1 MSEIFSKSEKDVET
15 TFKEIKY
22 KDDINEIIKA
32 VNTESRLAMQRKRER
47 QKKRRKKII
56 TRLSILLIAFIL
68 AIVLIISGI
77 SALIRGITGLIN
89 APKREATQALL
100 DKAKIAASN
109 YDYDKAIEIIMSYGD
124 DYDKNSDLKKAVINY
139 SGLKST
145 LVKYSDNQ
153 NVTHISFR
161 TLIYDTKKAFDGDE
175 NEYKYNRNMTTV
187 NEFSNILTELYNQ
200 NYILVSIKDI
210 AKEKDGKFDFSDL
223 YLPQGK
229 KPLVISQEDVSYSS
243 DLSGD
248 GFASKLIID
257 KNGAPKSE
265 YKDENG
271 KITTG
276 NFDLI
281 PILEDFI
288 KKHPDFS
295 YKGARAIIGV
305 TGYDGVLGYRTNK
318 ESENF
323 IEGDIEKAKK
333 VSKALK
339 KLGYEFASNSF
350 DYIDFKSSDV
360 SKIKK
365 DIEKWNLEV
374 GSIVG
379 ETDILIYPDGNDI
392 KSGTYNQGGEKY
404 SLLRNSGFN
413 YFCFGDNSK
422 YSVTL
427 GETYLK
433 QGRRILSGY
442 RLENESDD
450 LFDLFDIGRVI
461 DISRPDNN

>member
-1 MSEIFSKSEKDVET
+1 MSDTFKTEKDVEST
-15 TFKEIKY
+15 YKEIRF
-22 KDDINEIIKA
+22 KDDINEIIRA
-32 VNTESRLAMQRKRER
+32 VNTESRLSAQRK
-47 QKKRRKKII
+47 KARRKKKIKKII
-56 TRLSILLIAFIL
+56 IRLSILIL
-68 AIVLIISGI
+68 AFVLALTLLVSGI
-77 SALIRGITGLIN
+77 SAIIRGISNAIN
-89 APKREATQALL
+89 APKREAVESLL
-100 DKAKIAASN
+100 SEAKIAASN
-109 YDYDKAIEIIMSYGD
+109 YDYDKAIEIILSYGEN
-124 DYDKNSDLKKAVINY
+124 YDKNSDLKQAVINY

-153 NVTHISFR
+153 KITHISFR

-175 NEYKYNRNMTTV
+175 NEKKYNRNMTTV
-187 NEFSNILTELYNQ
+187 NEFSNILTEIYNQ

-210 AKEKDGKFDFSDL
+210 AKEKDGKFAFSDL

-229 KPLVISQEDVSYSS
+229 KPLIISQEDVSYSE
-243 DLSGD
+243 DLAGD

-257 KNGAPKSE
+257 KSGNPKCE
-265 YKDENG
+265 YTDENG

-276 NFDLI
+276 NFDLV

-318 ESENF
+318 DSENYV
-323 IEGDIEKAKK
+323 ESDVKKAKE

-339 KLGYEFASNSF
+339 KLGYEFASNSWG
-350 DYIDFKSSDV
+350 YIDFRSSDV

-404 SLLRNSGFN
+404 SLLKSSGFN
-413 YFCFGDNSK
+413 YFCYGDNSK
-422 YSVTL
+422 YSITL

-442 RLENESDD
+442 RLENEPDG

-461 DISRPDNN
+461 DIARPGSN